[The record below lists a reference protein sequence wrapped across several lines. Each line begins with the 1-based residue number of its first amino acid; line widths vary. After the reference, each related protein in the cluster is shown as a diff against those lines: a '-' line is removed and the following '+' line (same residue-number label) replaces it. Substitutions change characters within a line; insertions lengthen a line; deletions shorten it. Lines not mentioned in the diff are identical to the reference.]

1 MRKAIAR
8 VLTVL
13 SEKRITQAR
22 DAHKKSKHA
31 PKDLRMK
38 KTRAYRRKLTAHE
51 SKKMTLRQQ
60 KKHDNFKQ
68 RKYALIA

>member
-1 MRKAIAR
+1 MRKCIAR

-22 DAHKKSKHA
+22 DAHKKDKHA

-38 KTRAYRRKLTAHE
+38 KTRAFRKSLSQHE
-51 SKKMTLRQQ
+51 AKKMTLRQQ
-60 KKHDNFKQ
+60 KKTDNFKV
-68 RKYALIA
+68 RKFALIA

>member
-22 DAHKKSKHA
+22 DAHKKDKHA
-31 PKDLRMK
+31 PKDLRMR
-38 KTRAYRRKLTAHE
+38 KTRAFRRRLSAHE
-51 SKKMTLRQQ
+51 AKKMTLRQQ
-60 KKHDNFKQ
+60 KKHDNFKV

>member
-1 MRKAIAR
+1 VRKAIAR

-22 DAHKKSKHA
+22 DAHKKDKHA

-38 KTRAYRRKLTAHE
+38 KTRAFRKKLTQHE
-51 SKKMTLRQQ
+51 AKKMTLRQQ
-60 KKHDNFKQ
+60 KKTDNFKV